1 MSVIQ
6 FDGFGKTVSDTHR
19 EEQYQKLFDIIRST
33 FPTDRTTKLLQMY
46 EYLEPRLF
54 DAPASSKVYFHC
66 AYPGGYLDHIH
77 NVIKCSELVERLYKH
92 VGGIIDYTP
101 EERIFAAMHHDLYK
115 LGDDVGG
122 PYYVRETDN
131 YWIKKG
137 AVYKINEDLDAMSGV
152 DRTFYML
159 QKYGI
164 EMTYKEM
171 VGIRCADG
179 LYDKTNEKYFMA
191 PGVFP
196 NRTNIHLI
204 LHWADSMAANAEKD
218 ELKQFYV

>member
-1 MSVIQ
+1 MSVIE
-6 FDGFGKTVSDTHR
+6 FKGFGRTVTEEHR
-19 EEQYQKLFDIIRST
+19 EEQYQKLLGIIQST
-33 FPTDRTTKLLQMY
+33 FSAERTTKLLQLY
-46 EYLEPRLF
+46 SDLENRILE
-54 DAPASSKVYFHC
+54 APAASKVQYHN

-77 NVIKCSELVERLYKH
+77 NVIKASELVERLYRH
-92 VGGIIDYTP
+92 IGGTIDFTP

-115 LGDDVGG
+115 LGDDTG
-122 PYYVRETDN
+122 PFYVRENDN

-137 AVYKINEDLDAMSGV
+137 SVYKVNEDLDVMSSV

-164 EMTYKEM
+164 QMTYKEM

-196 NRTNIHLI
+196 NRTNIHLV
-204 LHWADSMAANAEKD
+204 LHWADSMAANSEKD
-218 ELKQFYV
+218 EMKALYV